1 MRSNTVFRAFS
12 LTKPVTTVAVMQ
24 LVERGKIGLQD
35 PASKYVPSLKDLV
48 VRGPA
53 ATDAAA
59 RVPLQ
64 RPITI
69 HDLLTHTAGFAY
81 TPEPRNTMVSSTTIA
96 DFTERVVAIPLLS
109 QPGTS
114 WRYGV
119 SVDVLGRIVEVA
131 SGKTFDRYLQDE
143 IFAPLGMRETGF
155 HVSPETSLRLIP
167 LYSLRDGR
175 LQVPAEP
182 LWPNY
187 RPESRL
193 FMGGEGLLSTV
204 PDYLQFAQMLLNGG
218 ELNGRRILKRETVSM
233 MLTNHV
239 DSSMFAAVS
248 DVAHAGYLMEP
259 TVSATVGCARG
270 QRREFGAAGH
280 FRLGGNSRDVLL
292 A

>member
-1 MRSNTVFRAFS
+1 
-12 LTKPVTTVAVMQ
+12 MQ

-35 PASKYVPSLKDLV
+35 PASKYVPSMKDLV

-53 ATDAAA
+53 ATDTAA

-64 RPITI
+64 RPITV

-81 TPEPRNTMVSSTTIA
+81 APEPRNTMVSSMTIA
-96 DFTERVVAIPLLS
+96 DFTERVAAIPLLS
-109 QPGTS
+109 QPGTT

-155 HVSPETSLRLIP
+155 HVSSQTSNRLIP

-182 LWPNY
+182 LAPNY

-204 PDYLQFAQMLLNGG
+204 PDYLRFGQMLLNGG
-218 ELNGRRILKRETVSM
+218 ELNGRRILTRETVSM
-233 MLTNHV
+233 MLLNHV
-239 DSSMFAAVS
+239 DPSLFAAVS
-248 DVAHAGYLMEP
+248 DVAHGWLPSGTYGFGYGGAVRVDSAANAAPPGTYGWAG
-259 TVSATVGCARG
+259 TAATFFWIDPRNDLVALIWTQCRSCRK
-270 QRREFGAAGH
+270 Q
-280 FRLGGNSRDVLL
+280 
-292 A
+292 